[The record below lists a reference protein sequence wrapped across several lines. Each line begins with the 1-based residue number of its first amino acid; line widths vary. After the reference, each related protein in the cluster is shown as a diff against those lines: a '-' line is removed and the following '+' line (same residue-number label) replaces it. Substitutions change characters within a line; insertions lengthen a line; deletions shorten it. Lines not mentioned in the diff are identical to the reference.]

1 MENNNN
7 GGQAPQLDTVKP
19 IWEVMGGQ
27 EDVVT
32 ITTPTTPAAIQ
43 SEDVITPIV
52 DIPAEPAKAEVVEP
66 AKEEVKKE
74 IEEPA
79 KTDVKATDKEV
90 VTPTDDALELTV
102 ADIKDVPV
110 VHDEGSWKGVAS
122 DLGFEVAEDT
132 FEAFTQTFKENYV
145 PKSEVEKLATVSRE
159 SLLATLDPKIATAFE
174 LIEMGV
180 PQELALNPTKI
191 QDDYLAMDNASLM
204 RAALTYKYQGV
215 KDLTPQQRED
225 MVEAKL
231 EELVEDPSK
240 LEIQA
245 NIVRADVMT
254 DKQNI
259 LQEQA
264 QLVQKFTEQK
274 QQVAYQQKVEAD
286 NQFKEA
292 LTKESTFMG
301 LKLSQDV
308 KDAILKKYSTGAYE
322 DALNPAQAK
331 LRAILQLEYG
341 DKFAKAVQS
350 KAKEEGKAEIVRK
363 LSDIPPKA
371 TQGGSRVQVVSSDNH
386 TENKSPLANV
396 PIFGE

>member
-1 MENNNN
+1 METNIN
-7 GGQAPQLDTVKP
+7 GGQEPQSSTVKP
-19 IWEVMGGQ
+19 IWEAIGGQ

-32 ITTPTTPAAIQ
+32 VVAPTTPAAIQ

-52 DIPAEPAKAEVVEP
+52 DAAEPAKTEVEKPKDEVVEP
-66 AKEEVKKE
+66 AKTE
-74 IEEPA
+74 A
-79 KTDVKATDKEV
+79 TKTEV
-90 VTPTDDALELTV
+90 VAPTDDSLELKV
-102 ADIKDVPV
+102 EDIKDLPV
-110 VHDEGSWKGVAS
+110 VHEEGSWKGVAS
-122 DLGFEVAEDT
+122 DLGFDLPEDS
-132 FEAFTQTFKENYV
+132 FEKFQETFKENFV
-145 PKSEVEKLATVSRE
+145 PKSEVEKITTVNRE
-159 SLLATLDPKIATAFE
+159 KLLATLDPKIATAFE

-180 PQELALNPTKI
+180 PQELALNPTKL
-191 QDDYLAMDNASLM
+191 QDDYLAMDSASLV
-204 RAALTYKYQGV
+204 RESLAAQKGW
-215 KDLTPQQRED
+215 DD
-225 MVEAKL
+225 SMVEAKM
-231 EELVEDPSK
+231 EELAADPEK
-240 LEIQA
+240 LEVQA
-245 NIVRADVMT
+245 KIVRANLNIA
-254 DKQNI
+254 KENI

-363 LSDIPPKA
+363 LSDIPPRPS
-371 TQGGSRVQVVSSDNH
+371 QGSGSRVQVVSSDNH
-386 TENKSPLANV
+386 NENKSPLANI
-396 PIFGE
+396 PIFGD